1 MEAVMTIRDL
11 SLDELRDEVNGVDEQ
26 IAVLASRRG
35 MLIRAIAA
43 RKLDQGI
50 LNVES
55 GDHAIATA
63 REAVRRAGGDE
74 MLVEEVYGKLA
85 RIFEDLEVS
94 ETRDHHSRHRAAAQR
109 HD

>member
-1 MEAVMTIRDL
+1 MTIRDL
-11 SLDELRDEVNGVDEQ
+11 SLDELRDEVDAVDEQ
-26 IAVLASRRG
+26 LAVLASRRG

-50 LNVES
+50 LTAES
-55 GDHAIATA
+55 GDHAVATA
-63 REAVRRAGGDE
+63 REAVHQAGGDE

-94 ETRDHHSRHRAAAQR
+94 ETRDHHAQRRAAAQR
-109 HD
+109 GD